1 MLIGGICT
9 PPENSALLFFFT
21 EVSFL
26 SDFASGTFFILISE
40 SDDELRQCLGF
51 VFLFSYT
58 KKRKHFYL
66 IFFVG
71 LYFRFFI
78 LTSLLL
84 NIFFLWRF
92 AFKIKNAS
100 FKESLFVCFFLAFK
114 YKIKFLNQNA
124 SLMIKVWSQL
134 ELGLQIKYCKH
145 VFLYDFFGFFNNKY
159 NIYEAAEKI
168 SFFITT
174 I

>member
-1 MLIGGICT
+1 MHCI
-9 PPENSALLFFFT
+9 ALLICSKQNI
-21 EVSFL
+21 V
-26 SDFASGTFFILISE
+26 
-40 SDDELRQCLGF
+40 GF

-58 KKRKHFYL
+58 KKTFYW
-66 IFFVG
+66 IFFVD
-71 LYFRFFI
+71 LCFTFLF
-78 LTSLLL
+78 LTSLQL
-84 NIFFLWRF
+84 NIFIWWWRL

-100 FKESLFVCFFLAFK
+100 FKESLFVFFFLAFK